1 MRDETFDIS
10 HMIVAPTS
18 YTGNWTTAE
27 PVKEGEA

>member
-10 HMIVAPTS
+10 HMIFAPTS

-27 PVKEGEA
+27 PFVDP